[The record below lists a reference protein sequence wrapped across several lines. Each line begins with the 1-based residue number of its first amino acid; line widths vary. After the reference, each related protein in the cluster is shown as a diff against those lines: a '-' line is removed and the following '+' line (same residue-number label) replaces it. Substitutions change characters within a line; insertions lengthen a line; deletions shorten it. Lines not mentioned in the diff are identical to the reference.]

1 MSQIKSSLFQ
11 PRIRRAAKRDI
22 NQLVRIHLRAIPNSI
37 NSCLGPHYLSGVY
50 RRILELLVCE
60 VWVVSDTSK
69 VIAFGVLEYHP
80 QAVAT
85 CLLQGYSVASIIS
98 LILKILQKPAVILSL
113 LQESCSSWIF
123 RKSREPLIAQPHI
136 LVIGVNTRFRNRG
149 IGKKLLRLLVLRS
162 KKRRAKL
169 LSLETRR
176 DNAGALRFY
185 IRNGFRIVKRSPFD
199 FLLTKKI

>member
-11 PRIRRAAKRDI
+11 PRIRRAADRDI
-22 NQLVRIHLRAIPNSI
+22 NQLVRIHLQAIPYSI
-37 NSCLGPHYLSGVY
+37 NSRLGPYHLSGVY

-60 VWVVSDTSK
+60 VWVISELSK

-85 CLLQGYSVASIIS
+85 CLLQSHSVDSIFL
-98 LILKILQKPAVILSL
+98 LILKILQKPAIILAL
-113 LQESCSSWIF
+113 LQECCSSWIF
-123 RKSREPLIAQPHI
+123 RKSRGPLLAQPHI
-136 LVIGVNTRFRNRG
+136 LVIGVNTPFRNRG
-149 IGKKLLRLLVLRS
+149 IGKKLLRALVFRA
-162 KKRRAKL
+162 KKRRAKF

-185 IRNGFRIVKRSPFD
+185 IGNGFRIVKKSPFD
-199 FLLTKKI
+199 VLLAKKI